1 MSRIVGDGQDE
12 SFAPI
17 CLLELKFSAD
27 TFTVAMVLLN
37 LRKGHQ
43 DGKTILTDSMKE
55 ALQRDLSTN
64 MKFKNEYERW
74 VPCSATDTHESR
86 INDFIGRAIQA
97 FSLK

>member
-55 ALQRDLSTN
+55 AL
-64 MKFKNEYERW
+64 
-74 VPCSATDTHESR
+74 
-86 INDFIGRAIQA
+86 
-97 FSLK
+97 